1 MRLVLGWTLVAASGA
16 LGVACAGAPFS
27 AAAGDGGA
35 SDSGGAS
42 SGASSSSSSGS
53 SSGSSGGGS
62 SSSGSSSG
70 GSSSGSSSSGGSS
83 GVPNDGGTD
92 GGSDGG
98 VSCPPAPAPVAGSSC
113 KTAGL
118 ECEYGLS
125 TVLGCNTLATC
136 TGGAW
141 SITPASAPDSGL
153 GCEHLNGAT
162 CPPTL
167 VAAAAPDAGTCS
179 VAGTLCDYLTG
190 RCECTQGS
198 GGVAILVD
206 AGYHWTCVDPG
217 PNCPSLPRPKLG
229 ASCAE
234 PSTTTCEYGSCA
246 IIGGTSQSCEDGVW
260 QQALVLCPPEAAH

>member
-27 AAAGDGGA
+27 AAAGDGGG
-35 SDSGGAS
+35 SDSGAAS
-42 SGASSSSSSGS
+42 SGASSSSGSSGAS
-53 SSGSSGGGS
+53 SGGGSTSSGSSGGGS
-62 SSSGSSSG
+62 SSGSSSSGSSSG
-70 GSSSGSSSSGGSS
+70 GTSS
-83 GVPNDGGTD
+83 GVINDGGTD

-98 VSCPPAPAPVAGSSC
+98 VSAACPPAPAPIAGSSC
-113 KTAGL
+113 TTAGL

-136 TGGAW
+136 TGGGW
-141 SITPASAPDSGL
+141 SITAASAPDSGL
-153 GCEHLNGAT
+153 GCDHPNGAT

-167 VAAAAPDAGTCS
+167 IAASAPDAGTCS

-198 GGVAILVD
+198 GGVAILID

-217 PNCPSLPRPKLG
+217 AGCPPLPRPKLG

-234 PSTTTCEYGSCA
+234 PPTTTCEYVTVQPGAS
-246 IIGGTSQSCEDGVW
+246 
-260 QQALVLCPPEAAH
+260 

>member
-35 SDSGGAS
+35 SDSGAAS
-42 SGASSSSSSGS
+42 SGASSSSGSSGA
-53 SSGSSGGGS
+53 SSGGGS

-70 GSSSGSSSSGGSS
+70 GSGSGSSSSGGSS
-83 GVPNDGGTD
+83 GVTNDGGTD

-98 VSCPPAPAPVAGSSC
+98 VSAACPPAPAPIAGSSC
-113 KTAGL
+113 TRAGL

-125 TVLGCNTLATC
+125 TVLGCDTLATC

-153 GCEHLNGAT
+153 GCDHVNGAT

-167 VAAAAPDAGTCS
+167 IAAAAPDAGTCS

-198 GGVAILVD
+198 GGVVILVD

-217 PNCPSLPRPKLG
+217 PDCPPLPRPKLG

-234 PSTTTCEYGSCA
+234 PPTNTCEYGSCA
-246 IIGGTSQSCEDGVW
+246 IIGGTSQSCDDGVW
-260 QQALVLCPPEAAH
+260 QQTMVLCPAGAAH